1 MSALVVIAVGT
12 ALAAAAPAT
21 PSSHPAARTGP
32 AKTAAT
38 GGAFVGCVRTA
49 EGRVAGPVGFLEG
62 GVAVGGRRIPWTDL
76 LWAVRRPEVETV
88 PPTQAAILAD
98 GQVWRGEVVRL
109 RNGRVTVRLAA
120 LDREVEVPAERLA
133 ALVLGADAGPG
144 PPSAASA
151 EGPGAAGPET
161 LVPDRGGVLFRPDGE
176 PLPGALLW
184 IEPDRLAIDS
194 PLGAVTLPRA
204 GCALYRFGR
213 SQDRTAPAPS
223 AGRRLDR
230 VGLAEGSVLAG
241 RVEPAD
247 HGLRLTGADLGRV
260 VVPERLVRWVER
272 ADPRFRRLGLPS
284 SPSGPT
290 AFRGGTLA
298 AEPGPG
304 AIAAWRI
311 HPPQRLACPLDPSD
325 GRPLRLAMRVRPA
338 GGARG
343 SVRLRLLVGGTVLL
357 DRIVSPADAPVDLEV
372 PLPAAP
378 PLASAGEKQAGREAA
393 GRHAEAAGREGGTA
407 AREGGTTARK
417 DEPATRKD
425 EPAPRKGGS
434 ATRNGEPAGQQD
446 EAAGR
451 DGGTAGRDGGTA
463 ARKDEPATREGGSAT
478 RNGEPAGQQDEAA
491 GGTGGTAGCDGEA
504 AGRNGKAGGG
514 EAGTAARCLVI
525 EVGFGPDLGFPCGL
539 CVEDPV
545 LLMPP
550 KARGPGGRSP

>member
-1 MSALVVIAVGT
+1 MSAPVVIVVWT
-12 ALAAAAPAT
+12 ALAAAAPVT
-21 PSSHPAARTGP
+21 PPASSAARTGP
-32 AKTAAT
+32 AETAAA
-38 GGAFVGCVRTA
+38 GGAFVGCARTA
-49 EGRVAGPVGFLEG
+49 EGRVAGPVGFREG
-62 GVAVGGRRIPWTDL
+62 EVVVGGRRIPWTDL

-88 PPTQAAILAD
+88 PPTQAAVFAD

-133 ALVLGADAGPG
+133 ALVLGADAGAG
-144 PPSAASA
+144 PPVAASA
-151 EGPGAAGPET
+151 EGLGAAGPET
-161 LVPDRGGVLFRPDGE
+161 PVPDRGGVLFRPHGE

-184 IEPDRLAIDS
+184 IEPERLAIDS
-194 PLGAVTLPRA
+194 PLGAVTLPRT

-213 SQDRTAPAPS
+213 PRDRTAPAPS

-230 VGLAEGSVLAG
+230 VGLAEGSVLVG

-284 SPSGPT
+284 SASGPT

-311 HPPQRLACPLDPSD
+311 HPPQRLACPLEPSD

-357 DRIVSPADAPVDLEV
+357 DRIVSPEDAPVDLEV

-378 PLASAGEKQAGREAA
+378 APASAGGKTAGREAA
-393 GRHAEAAGREGGTA
+393 GRHTEPAPREGGTA
-407 AREGGTTARK
+407 AREGGTA
-417 DEPATRKD
+417 ARKD

-434 ATRNGEPAGQQD
+434 ATRNAEPAPREGGSDTRTAEPAGQQD
-446 EAAGR
+446 GAAGR
-451 DGGTAGRDGGTA
+451 TGGTAGRD
-463 ARKDEPATREGGSAT
+463 R
-478 RNGEPAGQQDEAA
+478 EAA
-491 GGTGGTAGCDGEA
+491 GGEVGA
-504 AGRNGKAGGG
+504 AARCLVI
-514 EAGTAARCLVI
+514 AARCLVI

-550 KARGPGGRSP
+550 KTHGLGARSP

>member
-1 MSALVVIAVGT
+1 MSALVVIAVWT
-12 ALAAAAPAT
+12 ALASAVT
-21 PSSHPAARTGP
+21 PSASSAARTGP
-32 AKTAAT
+32 AETAAA
-38 GGAFVGCVRTA
+38 GGAFVGCARTA
-49 EGRVAGPVGFLEG
+49 EGRVAGPVGFREG
-62 GVAVGGRRIPWTDL
+62 EVVVGGRRIPWTDL

-88 PPTQAAILAD
+88 PPTQAAVLAD

-120 LDREVEVPAERLA
+120 LDREVEVPVKRLA
-133 ALVLGADAGPG
+133 ALVLGADAGAG
-144 PPSAASA
+144 PPVAASA
-151 EGPGAAGPET
+151 EGLGAAGPET
-161 LVPDRGGVLFRPDGE
+161 PVPDRGGVLFRPGEE

-194 PLGAVTLPRA
+194 PLGAVTLPRT

-213 SQDRTAPAPS
+213 SRDRTAPGPS
-223 AGRRLDR
+223 AGRRPDR

-311 HPPQRLACPLDPSD
+311 HPPQRLACPLEPSD

-357 DRIVSPADAPVDLEV
+357 DRIVSPEDAPVDLDV

-378 PLASAGEKQAGREAA
+378 APASAGGKTAGREAA
-393 GRHAEAAGREGGTA
+393 GRHAEPAPREGGTA
-407 AREGGTTARK
+407 ARK
-417 DEPATRKD
+417 DEPAT
-425 EPAPRKGGS
+425 RKGGS
-434 ATRNGEPAGQQD
+434 ATRNGEPAG
-446 EAAGR
+446 R
-451 DGGTAGRDGGTA
+451 TGGTAGR
-463 ARKDEPATREGGSAT
+463 
-478 RNGEPAGQQDEAA
+478 NGEAA
-491 GGTGGTAGCDGEA
+491 GGEVGGAGGEVGA
-504 AGRNGKAGGG
+504 AGGEVGAAGGEVG
-514 EAGTAARCLVI
+514 AAARCLVIAARCLVI

-550 KARGPGGRSP
+550 KTHGLGARSP